1 MKQLTL
7 VPVSTPEAFTPK
19 EIAAFFFKHGG
30 ESTIRDPK
38 TKRIRTMVT
47 YNCMGCVPSTVV
59 TIKKN
64 TGYQN
69 LAQHVYTFHKDHL
82 SQMRQAHGPGK
93 VTSIGHAVSD
103 KALNVFGCLDWIV
116 HSNLPFSFFESA
128 RTKQYSDL
136 DGIGATTVRK
146 YLQLV
151 TQQVE
156 SEVSS
161 ILPTKS
167 GLMFDGWSSRNEHFL
182 AVFAVFAAGGKLT
195 TPLLS
200 MAPLIDSELS
210 CDDSREVSHGAR
222 EHQLFLGTILA
233 NYGRDLESVS
243 FMVCDNCG
251 VNRRVSKNL
260 GVPMISCASHR
271 LNLAVKKYM
280 ETFYAD
286 EVECVRRVM
295 VALKTLNN
303 GVRLKKAGT
312 YLSPITYNATRWS
325 SMHDMIALYLELKP
339 FISTFSDRSFLDI
352 LPTVQQDHS
361 INELVSHLRLFECV
375 SKHLQKD
382 DVGMPNV
389 RTLFDGLIDLYP
401 TMASHIGRD
410 ASIVESP
417 SFENAIVK
425 LQNGEP
431 LDIIDLSALA
441 RFEVDAGLDLE
452 ETGDT
457 DYVTQ
462 LLKKAQSLKSKKYD
476 DTLLFVPP
484 TSNCVERFF
493 SQAKL
498 VLNPLRQVC
507 CQSIWKLSSSS
518 K

>member
-1 MKQLTL
+1 
-7 VPVSTPEAFTPK
+7 
-19 EIAAFFFKHGG
+19 
-30 ESTIRDPK
+30 
-38 TKRIRTMVT
+38 MVT
-47 YNCMGCVPSTVV
+47 YNCMRCVPSTVV

-156 SEVSS
+156 SESERAF
-161 ILPTKS
+161 S
-167 GLMFDGWSSRNEHFL
+167 GGVCCVCGWWKTHY
-182 AVFAVFAAGGKLT
+182 
-195 TPLLS
+195 PLLS
-200 MAPLIDSELS
+200 MAPLIDSELSCDDSREVSHGAREHQLILGTILAPLIDSELS

-260 GVPMISCASHR
+260 GVPMIGCASHR
-271 LNLAVKKYM
+271 LSLAVKKYM

-286 EVECVRRVM
+286 EVECVRSVM

-312 YLSPITYNATRWS
+312 YLSPITYNATRWL
-325 SMHDMIALYLELKP
+325 SMHDMIARYLELKP
-339 FISTFSDRSFLDI
+339 FISTFSDRSFLNI

-361 INELVSHLRLFECV
+361 INELVSHLRIFESV

-457 DYVTQ
+457 DYATQ
-462 LLKKAQSLKSKKYD
+462 LLKKARSVKSKKYD

-498 VLNPLRQVC
+498 VLNPLRQSLLPVNLEAVLFLKMNS
-507 CQSIWKLSSSS
+507 QFWNLDLVSRVVHRQNSSEDSE
-518 K
+518 

>member
-47 YNCMGCVPSTVV
+47 YNCMRCVPSTVV

-116 HSNLPFSFFESA
+116 HNNLPFSFFESA

-156 SEVSS
+156 SESE
-161 ILPTKS
+161 
-167 GLMFDGWSSRNEHFL
+167 RL

-233 NYGRDLESVS
+233 NYSRDLESVS

-251 VNRRVSKNL
+251 VNR
-260 GVPMISCASHR
+260 
-271 LNLAVKKYM
+271 
-280 ETFYAD
+280 
-286 EVECVRRVM
+286 
-295 VALKTLNN
+295 
-303 GVRLKKAGT
+303 
-312 YLSPITYNATRWS
+312 
-325 SMHDMIALYLELKP
+325 
-339 FISTFSDRSFLDI
+339 
-352 LPTVQQDHS
+352 
-361 INELVSHLRLFECV
+361 
-375 SKHLQKD
+375 
-382 DVGMPNV
+382 
-389 RTLFDGLIDLYP
+389 
-401 TMASHIGRD
+401 
-410 ASIVESP
+410 
-417 SFENAIVK
+417 
-425 LQNGEP
+425 
-431 LDIIDLSALA
+431 
-441 RFEVDAGLDLE
+441 
-452 ETGDT
+452 
-457 DYVTQ
+457 
-462 LLKKAQSLKSKKYD
+462 
-476 DTLLFVPP
+476 
-484 TSNCVERFF
+484 
-493 SQAKL
+493 
-498 VLNPLRQVC
+498 
-507 CQSIWKLSSSS
+507 
-518 K
+518 